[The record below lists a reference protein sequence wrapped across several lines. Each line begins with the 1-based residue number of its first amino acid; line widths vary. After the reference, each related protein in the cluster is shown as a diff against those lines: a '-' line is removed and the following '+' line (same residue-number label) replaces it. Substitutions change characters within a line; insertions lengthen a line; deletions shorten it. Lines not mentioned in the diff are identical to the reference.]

1 MTALIP
7 TDSASGFDPLTD
19 LFVAQFARPPDLTPV
34 NLRTLSPY
42 QRALLATDGT
52 VTKFLE
58 AITMQ
63 PIEVVIISQQIRRL
77 AESHDWLGVE
87 AETPVIAREVVLRG
101 RHDRTLHAFAAS
113 LLVID
118 RLTDTV
124 KGALAD
130 NPGGLGRILLDSKLE
145 TRREVLWYGRQRAD
159 QHRANELAG
168 RELLSRTYRII
179 SGGLPLMLINEQ
191 FPMAEDLLPSHE

>member
-1 MTALIP
+1 MTVLPAES
-7 TDSASGFDPLTD
+7 TSGFDPLTE
-19 LFVAQFARPPDLTPV
+19 LFVAQFARPPDLVEV

-42 QRALLATDGT
+42 QRALLVIDGT

-63 PIEVVIISQQIRRL
+63 PVDVVIVSQEVRRM
-77 AESHDWLGVE
+77 AETHDWLEVE
-87 AETPVIAREVVLRG
+87 ADTPVIAREVELRG
-101 RHDRTLHAFAAS
+101 RHDRILHAFAAS

-118 RLTDTV
+118 RMPDTV
-124 KGALAD
+124 KEALTD

-159 QHRANELAG
+159 QARISELSG

-179 SGGLPLMLINEQ
+179 SGGQPLMLINEQ

>member
-7 TDSASGFDPLTD
+7 TESGFDPLTD
-19 LFVAQFARPPDLTPV
+19 LFVAQFARPPDLMTV

-42 QRALLATDGT
+42 QRALLTIDGT

-63 PIEVVIISQQIRRL
+63 PIDVAILSQEIRRL
-77 AESHDWLGVE
+77 PESHDWLEVE
-87 AETPVIAREVVLRG
+87 PGTPVIAREVVLRG
-101 RHDRTLHAFAAS
+101 RHDQTLHAFAAS
-113 LLVID
+113 LLVIE
-118 RLTDTV
+118 RLPDAV
-124 KGALAD
+124 KEALTN

-159 QHRANELAG
+159 QPRVDELAG

-179 SGGLPLMLINEQ
+179 SAGHPLMLINEQ
-191 FPMAEDLLPSHE
+191 FPMAEELLPSHE